1 MPTCGNIIQCAVLAL
16 LGLAVVMVN
25 SAAMSLGGEPIT
37 LGSLLTSRPM
47 TYAVLAV
54 VALLVAGHLDI
65 RRLRTARG
73 LANPIPWLLVIAIG
87 LCVAALLPGVG
98 AVINGSRRWLLL
110 ELGALKLTFQPSELA
125 KWAVV
130 GALAWWAAHRS
141 GALRHMAAGLMPA
154 LVVVGLICG
163 LVVIEDLGTA
173 VLIGAVAMALL
184 IAGGARLWH
193 VGLCIPPAL
202 GAVAV
207 MIVTSPYRVQ
217 RLVSFLHPN
226 ADPQGS
232 GYQLT
237 QSLVAIVA
245 GNRGVGNG
253 LQKLGYLP
261 TDTSDFL
268 FAVICEELGLG
279 GAALVALLY
288 GAILWSAM
296 LILHRCRHAFD
307 RLMTLGILLTLS
319 LQAVMN
325 MMVVTGMVP
334 TKGIALPL
342 LSAGGTGWLM
352 TAAALGLLVALDRVQ
367 KIEAEQEIAESAA
380 LPRAVSIAAPAVAA

>member
-1 MPTCGNIIQCAVLAL
+1 MPACGNMIQCAVLAL

-25 SAAMSLGGEPIT
+25 SAAMSLGDEPVT
-37 LGSLLTSRPM
+37 LSSLLTSRPM
-47 TYAVLAV
+47 IYAALAV
-54 VALLVAGHLDI
+54 AALLVAGRLDV

-73 LANPIPWLLVIAIG
+73 PANPIPWLLLIAMA
-87 LCVAALLPGVG
+87 LCAAALLPGVG

-110 ELGALKLTFQPSELA
+110 DLGGFKLTFQPSELA

-130 GALAWWAAHRS
+130 LALAWWSAHRA
-141 GALRHMAAGLMPA
+141 GALRHFVIGLLPT
-154 LVVVGLICG
+154 LVVVGVVCG
-163 LVVIEDLGTA
+163 LVVMEDLGTA
-173 VLIGAVAMALL
+173 VLIGGVALCLL

-193 VGLCIPPAL
+193 VALCIPPAL

-207 MIVTSPYRVQ
+207 MILTSPYRVQ
-217 RLVSFLHPN
+217 RLISFLNPD

-279 GAALVALLY
+279 GAALVALFY
-288 GAILWSAM
+288 GVIVWASM
-296 LILHRCRHAFD
+296 VILHRCRHTFD
-307 RLMTLGILLTLS
+307 RLLTLGVMLTLA

-325 MMVVTGMVP
+325 MMVVTGLVP

-367 KIEAEQEIAESAA
+367 RIEAEEAAAEPVEI
-380 LPRAVSIAAPAVAA
+380 PRAVSIAAPMAPA